1 MSYTTIAPLAKAQ
14 VPTTPANMVSSAS
27 TPAGKVFKN
36 SRKATPKSSARPAGD
51 SSSYPSKMA
60 EKTHRRSRLGCFTC
74 RLRRKKCDEGKMIC
88 KACKNLK
95 LKCQYKRPVWWGN
108 NEQRRIQ
115 KELIKDIIKKT
126 KLNEKACASASARA
140 NSCAHST
147 PSLTH
152 SAPTIDSYSDGLDG
166 TRAPSAE
173 SHFSLEHELHDFPF
187 SSHDPFDPFG
197 SQLQTP
203 HFEAAAFYGTAPPY
217 EVDIKTERQLY
228 VNDIPTRRDSSISTF
243 STFQPPL
250 SHATLPTFP
259 GDDWVQKEYFESC
272 KESFSSPEASDFGFF
287 TLPPEPTIADMFNL
301 DDGDRHLL
309 EHFFEH
315 IIPLVFPVL
324 ETRQHGIVQ
333 SRILPALQANKPYLH
348 CCLSIAAMHLKATDC
363 GNGDRFDNAILNHR
377 GEAVK
382 ELNEAL
388 TQDTDNLQILDAILA
403 MILFPCTVGC
413 PNDVLLD
420 IPWHSHFQPVT
431 ELIARLGLPQMLLD
445 ADNHSIPAPFDMT
458 LVAWIDILG
467 STMLGKTPQCAH
479 LYRTK
484 LLAGSS
490 SGLYDLMGCEDR
502 VMYLISEISCLDA
515 LKIEGCIDD
524 LQLCSHV
531 TALAHQLDRTE
542 PPPGSLAY
550 PTNDTG
556 ILQSCQLSQNMTAL
570 YRLAARVYLCSL
582 VPGFHRTQVG
592 TMRLISDF
600 ADLVDLIP
608 GGADGFDRS
617 LVWPFLICGAF
628 STPTSPF
635 RSMFERRAEMLGP
648 AGGNG
653 SFGRMACL
661 LREVWRQADLVV
673 VAAVSDVSF
682 LPTPVSASTTPGGSL
697 SSATTASTA
706 STASGDEH
714 SHQKPAPNPLANIHW
729 RDVMKQNNWDFLL
742 I

>member
-1 MSYTTIAPLAKAQ
+1 MSYTTIAPLTKA
-14 VPTTPANMVSSAS
+14 PTSPPANMVSSES
-27 TPAGKVFKN
+27 NPAGKVTKN
-36 SRKATPKSSARPAGD
+36 SRKATSKSLTKPTQDFSPKMG
-51 SSSYPSKMA
+51 

-74 RLRRKKCDEGKMIC
+74 RLRRKKCDEGKIVC

-95 LKCQYKRPVWWGN
+95 LKCEYKRPMWWGN

-126 KLNEKACASASARA
+126 KINEKACANANARA
-140 NSCAHST
+140 SSCAHT
-147 PSLTH
+147 APSLSH
-152 SAPTIDSYSDGLDG
+152 SAPTIDTFSDGIHG

-173 SHFSLEHELHDFPF
+173 SQFSMEQEFAFP
-187 SSHDPFDPFG
+187 SHDPFDPFG

-259 GDDWVQKEYFESC
+259 GDDWVQEEYFESC
-272 KESFSSPEASDFGFF
+272 KKSFSSPETGDFGF
-287 TLPPEPTIADMFNL
+287 LSVPPEPTIADMLNL

-309 EHFFEH
+309 EHFLENV
-315 IIPLVFPVL
+315 IRLLFPVL

-333 SRILPALQANKPYLH
+333 SHILPALQTNKPYLH
-348 CCLSIAAMHLKATDC
+348 CCLSIAAMHLKSTEC
-363 GNGDRFDNAILNHR
+363 NNGDQFDNAILNHR

-388 TQDTDNLQILDAILA
+388 THDTDNLQILDAILA

-431 ELIARLGLPQMLLD
+431 ELITRLELPQMLLD
-445 ADNHSIPAPFDMT
+445 ADNHNIPPPFDMT

-479 LYRTK
+479 VYRTK

-502 VMYLISEISCLDA
+502 MMYLISEIACLDT
-515 LKIEGCIDD
+515 LKLEGRIDD
-524 LQLCSHV
+524 LLLCSHI
-531 TALAHQLDRTE
+531 TSLAHQLDHTE
-542 PPPGSLAY
+542 PPPGSLVY

-556 ILQSCQLSQNMTAL
+556 ALQACQLSQNMTAL
-570 YRLAARVYLCSL
+570 FRLAARVYLCSL
-582 VPGFHRTQVG
+582 VPGFHRTQAG

-600 ADLVDLIP
+600 ADLVNLVP
-608 GGADGFDRS
+608 GGPDGFDRS
-617 LVWPFLICGAF
+617 LVWPFLICGSF
-628 STPTSPF
+628 STPDSAF
-635 RSMFERRAEMLGP
+635 RSMFERRIEMLGN
-648 AGGNG
+648 AAGNG
-653 SFGRMACL
+653 SFGRMVCL
-661 LREVWRQADLVV
+661 LREVWRQAD
-673 VAAVSDVSF
+673 VAADVSF
-682 LPTPVSASTTPGGSL
+682 LPTPVSAATTPGGSL
-697 SSATTASTA
+697 SAAAAAAAGAGSD
-706 STASGDEH
+706 DERNH
-714 SHQKPAPNPLANIHW
+714 HHHHHHQKSKLANVHW
-729 RDVMKQNNWDFLL
+729 RDVMKQNNWNFLL